1 MSGDM
6 KAGQLLIADPFLKDP
21 NFQRTVVVL
30 CDHDKDTG
38 TIGFV
43 INRKTGQAVGDLIS
57 QLEVCPLPVYYGG
70 PVQTDTLHFLHTCPQ
85 LIPDGHSIGNGI
97 FWGGDFDTAADLLC
111 NNQIE
116 PDNIRF
122 YLGYSG
128 WGGGQLK
135 GEMEEKTWL
144 ITEAGKELVFHKNV
158 SLIWQDA
165 LRKLGGKYE
174 QLIHY
179 PLDPQ
184 LN

>member
-1 MSGDM
+1 MSKDM

-21 NFQRTVVVL
+21 NFQRTVVLL
-30 CDHDKDTG
+30 CDHSEDTG

-43 INRKTGQAVGDLIS
+43 INRKTGKAVGDLIS
-57 QLEVCPLPVYYGG
+57 RMETSLLPVYYGG

-85 LIPDGHSIGNGI
+85 LIPDGHPIGNSTW
-97 FWGGDFDTAADLLC
+97 WGGDFETAAELLR
-111 NNQIE
+111 NNRI
-116 PDNIRF
+116 DGNDIRF

-128 WGGGQLK
+128 WGSGQLRD
-135 GEMEEKTWL
+135 EMEEKTWL
-144 ITEAGKELVFHKNV
+144 VTEADQELVFHKNV